1 MDKAIPWSWCCKGK
15 SLSNEGVVMILLPQH
30 FPGWIKRYIWVY
42 FSKENSV
49 ELSLGGSFLVK
60 FTRYFIVISFQGGIP
75 RSNRPVY
82 NLMIFHELDTLQLT
96 QEKEKCSVAQCSTGC
111 FKNNF
116 LECKSLLLVKAIN
129 CTTKNSISL
138 TKNSSHNWPV
148 LSHEY
153 GPCQS
158 FLFQCILFCLFIF

>member
-1 MDKAIPWSWCCKGK
+1 M
-15 SLSNEGVVMILLPQH
+15 
-30 FPGWIKRYIWVY
+30 
-42 FSKENSV
+42 
-49 ELSLGGSFLVK
+49 K

-153 GPCQS
+153 GSVAQCSTGCFKNNFLECKSLLLVKAINCTTKNSISLTKNSSHNWPVLSHEYGPCQS